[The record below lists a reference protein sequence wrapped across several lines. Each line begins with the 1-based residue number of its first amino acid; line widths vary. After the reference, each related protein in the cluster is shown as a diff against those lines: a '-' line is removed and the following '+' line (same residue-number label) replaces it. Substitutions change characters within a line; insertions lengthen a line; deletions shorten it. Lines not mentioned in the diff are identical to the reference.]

1 MPVRR
6 TTLKKRRWNENI
18 SKGDSKTDL
27 LTSLKNIGHSLI
39 WSSKKPKHEEV
50 VDHNF
55 NHELHSTPAND
66 VGNKSDSFVNHGI
79 TFQSTFV
86 HKGLTVSTECVD
98 YTDDESDIESVT
110 GYSTEDSSDGSQAS
124 ANTASSAASLL
135 ETLFSP
141 VFKLFAGNSSSSKSD
156 SEISGIETLDESQQ
170 TNSKQYTEVYNYSNF
185 ENPVNLNNAEI
196 QASNTVPEFDP
207 YYFIKHLPPHEV
219 PSKTVLPLPTR
230 RTPRRCLVLDLDE
243 TLVHCSLTEL
253 ESFDMRF
260 SVTFEENLYEI
271 FVRTRPHLTEFLEKV
286 SQLFEVI
293 LFTASR
299 KQYADKLLDLID
311 PKRKYFRHRLF
322 REHCVIVQ
330 GNYVKDL
337 TILGKSTEI
346 PLFFSCNS
354 KTIIN

>member
-6 TTLKKRRWNENI
+6 TTLKKMNENI
-18 SKGDSKTDL
+18 NKGDSKTNS
-27 LTSLKNIGHSLI
+27 LTSLKNTGHSLI
-39 WSSKKPKHEEV
+39 LSSKKPIHEEV

-55 NHELHSTPAND
+55 NHKLHSTPGND
-66 VGNKSDSFVNHGI
+66 VGYRSDSFVDHGI

-110 GYSTEDSSDGSQAS
+110 GYSTEDSSDRSQVS
-124 ANTASSAASLL
+124 ANTASSTASLL

-170 TNSKQYTEVYNYSNF
+170 ANNKQYTEVYNYSNF
-185 ENPVNLNNAEI
+185 ENPVNLNDAEI
-196 QASNTVPEFDP
+196 QASKTIAEFDP
-207 YYFIKHLPPHEV
+207 YFFIKHLPPRQL
-219 PSKTVLPLPTR
+219 PSKTVLPLPTW

-243 TLVHCSLTEL
+243 TLVHSSYTEL

-260 SVTFEENLYEI
+260 SVTSEEELVEV
-271 FVRTRPHLTEFLEKV
+271 FVCTRPHLTEFLEKV

-311 PKRKYFRHRLF
+311 PKCKYFHHRLF
-322 REHCVIVQ
+322 RDHCVIVQ

-346 PLFFSCNS
+346 PLFSRAAQ
-354 KTIIN
+354 KPLLIEM

>member
-6 TTLKKRRWNENI
+6 TTLKKMNENI
-18 SKGDSKTDL
+18 NKGDSKTNS
-27 LTSLKNIGHSLI
+27 LTSLKNTGHSLI
-39 WSSKKPKHEEV
+39 LSSKKPIHEEI

-55 NHELHSTPAND
+55 NHKLHSTPGND
-66 VGNKSDSFVNHGI
+66 VGNRSDSFVDHGI

-98 YTDDESDIESVT
+98 YTDDELDIESVT
-110 GYSTEDSSDGSQAS
+110 VYSTEDGSAESQVS
-124 ANTASSAASLL
+124 ANTARSTASS
-135 ETLFSP
+135 ETLFPP
-141 VFKLFAGNSSSSKSD
+141 VFKRFVGNSSSSKSD

-346 PLFFSCNS
+346 PLFSRAAQ
-354 KTIIN
+354 KPLLIEM

>member
-6 TTLKKRRWNENI
+6 TTLKKMNENI
-18 SKGDSKTDL
+18 NKGDSKTNS
-27 LTSLKNIGHSLI
+27 LTSLKNTGHSLI
-39 WSSKKPKHEEV
+39 LSSKKPIHEEV

-55 NHELHSTPAND
+55 NHELHSTPEND
-66 VGNKSDSFVNHGI
+66 VGNRNDSFVDH
-79 TFQSTFV
+79 
-86 HKGLTVSTECVD
+86 
-98 YTDDESDIESVT
+98 
-110 GYSTEDSSDGSQAS
+110 STEDGSAQSQVS
-124 ANTASSAASLL
+124 ANTARSTASS
-135 ETLFSP
+135 ETLFPP
-141 VFKLFAGNSSSSKSD
+141 VFKRFVGNSSSSKSD

-185 ENPVNLNNAEI
+185 ENPVNLNDAEI
-196 QASNTVPEFDP
+196 QASKTIAEFDP
-207 YYFIKHLPPHEV
+207 YFFIKHLPPRQL
-219 PSKTVLPLPTR
+219 PSKTVLPLPTW

-243 TLVHCSLTEL
+243 TLVHSSYTEL

-260 SVTFEENLYEI
+260 SVTSEEELVEV
-271 FVRTRPHLTEFLEKV
+271 FVCTRPHLTEFLEKV

-311 PKRKYFRHRLF
+311 PKCKYFHHRLF
-322 REHCVIVQ
+322 RDHCVIVQ

-346 PLFFSCNS
+346 PLFSRAAQ
-354 KTIIN
+354 KPLLIEM

>member
-6 TTLKKRRWNENI
+6 TTLKKMNENI
-18 SKGDSKTDL
+18 NKGDSKTNS
-27 LTSLKNIGHSLI
+27 LTSLKNTGHSLI
-39 WSSKKPKHEEV
+39 LSSKKPIHEEV

-55 NHELHSTPAND
+55 NHELHSTPEND
-66 VGNKSDSFVNHGI
+66 VGNRSDSFVDH
-79 TFQSTFV
+79 
-86 HKGLTVSTECVD
+86 
-98 YTDDESDIESVT
+98 
-110 GYSTEDSSDGSQAS
+110 STEDGTAQSQVS
-124 ANTASSAASLL
+124 ANTARSTASS
-135 ETLFSP
+135 ETLFPP
-141 VFKLFAGNSSSSKSD
+141 VFKRFVGNSSSSKSD

-196 QASNTVPEFDP
+196 QASNTIAEFDP
-207 YYFIKHLPPHEV
+207 YFFIKHLPPRQL
-219 PSKTVLPLPTR
+219 PSKTVLPLPTW

-243 TLVHCSLTEL
+243 TLVHSSYTEL

-260 SVTFEENLYEI
+260 SVTSEEELVEV
-271 FVRTRPHLTEFLEKV
+271 FVCTRPHLTEFLEKV

-311 PKRKYFRHRLF
+311 PKCKYFHHRLF
-322 REHCVIVQ
+322 RDHCVIVQ

-346 PLFFSCNS
+346 PLFSRAAQ
-354 KTIIN
+354 KPLLIEM

>member
-1 MPVRR
+1 M
-6 TTLKKRRWNENI
+6 
-18 SKGDSKTDL
+18 
-27 LTSLKNIGHSLI
+27 
-39 WSSKKPKHEEV
+39 
-50 VDHNF
+50 
-55 NHELHSTPAND
+55 
-66 VGNKSDSFVNHGI
+66 
-79 TFQSTFV
+79 
-86 HKGLTVSTECVD
+86 
-98 YTDDESDIESVT
+98 
-110 GYSTEDSSDGSQAS
+110 
-124 ANTASSAASLL
+124 
-135 ETLFSP
+135 ETLLSP

-185 ENPVNLNNAEI
+185 ENPVSLNSAEI
-196 QASNTVPEFDP
+196 QASNTIPEFDL
-207 YYFIKHLPPHEV
+207 YYFIKNLPSHEL
-219 PSKTVLPLPTR
+219 PSKTVLLLP
-230 RTPRRCLVLDLDE
+230 TPRRCLVLDLDE
-243 TLVHCSLTEL
+243 TLAHCSLTEL
-253 ESFDMRF
+253 ESFDVRF

-322 REHCVIVQ
+322 REHCVIVK

-346 PLFFSCNS
+346 PLFSRATQ
-354 KTIIN
+354 KPLLIEM

>member
-1 MPVRR
+1 M
-6 TTLKKRRWNENI
+6 T
-18 SKGDSKTDL
+18 
-27 LTSLKNIGHSLI
+27 
-39 WSSKKPKHEEV
+39 
-50 VDHNF
+50 
-55 NHELHSTPAND
+55 
-66 VGNKSDSFVNHGI
+66 
-79 TFQSTFV
+79 
-86 HKGLTVSTECVD
+86 TECVD
-98 YTDDESDIESVT
+98 YADDESDIESVT
-110 GYSTEDSSDGSQAS
+110 GYSTEDSSDGSQVS
-124 ANTASSAASLL
+124 ANTASSTASLL

-141 VFKLFAGNSSSSKSD
+141 VFKLFAANSSSSKSE

-170 TNSKQYTEVYNYSNF
+170 ANSKEYTEVYNYSNF

-196 QASNTVPEFDP
+196 QASNTIPKFDP
-207 YYFIKHLPPHEV
+207 YYLIKHLPPHEV

-230 RTPRRCLVLDLDE
+230 RTPRRCLVLDLDK

-299 KQYADKLLDLID
+299 KQYADKLLHVID